1 MEYAINKNTPI
12 DVFIDL
18 AKPGQTL
25 NISEAV
31 YTEATRSRE
40 YLDELLH
47 ASDRAY
53 YGINTGF
60 GALCQ
65 IRIPDSQLESLQEN
79 LVRSHA
85 CGVGPECRPE
95 IVRLMLALK
104 IQSLIQGHS
113 GVTRST
119 ISRLVELYNHDVL
132 PVVYEMGSLGASGD
146 LAPLAHLCLPLMGEG
161 NVVWKGRKRSAA
173 EAYTELNWRPVK
185 LQSKEGLALLNGT
198 QYMSALGLWAIHEGR
213 NLISASN
220 MCAALSIDA
229 FEGNIQPFQPS
240 LHRVRPHKGQIT
252 TAQDVLKWLE
262 EGTIHQRTPASVQ
275 DPYSFR
281 CVPQVH
287 GASWDVLAHVTN
299 VFAIECQSVSDNP
312 LIFPDEKLML
322 SGGNFHGQPLALA
335 LDYLSMALVELGSIS
350 ERRTFQLLSG
360 TRGLPPFMASDSGLH
375 SGFMIP
381 QYTAASLVSQNRQL
395 ATPASIDNVTSSN
408 GQEDHVSMGAN
419 AGVRLQKII
428 DNLWNILGV
437 EWMTAAQA
445 IDERKTSSAPK
456 LEKIRQSYRKIVP
469 TLQGDRILST
479 DMHVSSQ
486 FLRGLSFNA
495 HGWM

>member
-1 MEYAINKNTPI
+1 MEYALNKHTSI
-12 DVFIDL
+12 DVIIAL
-18 AKPGQTL
+18 AQPGQS
-25 NISEAV
+25 IFIAEEV
-31 YTEATRSRE
+31 YRAATQSRN
-40 YLDELLH
+40 YLDGLLVEN
-47 ASDRAY
+47 DQAY

-65 IRIPDSQLESLQEN
+65 VRIPEAQLEALQEN

-85 CGVGPECRPE
+85 CGVGAECRPE

-104 IQSLIQGHS
+104 IQSLILGHS
-113 GVTRST
+113 GVSRAT
-119 ISRLVELYNHDVL
+119 IMRLVDFYNHDVL

-161 NVVWKGRKRSAA
+161 AVVWKGKRMPAA
-173 EAYTELNWRPVK
+173 AVCSQLAWDPVK

-213 NLISASN
+213 KISAIAN

-229 FEGNIQPFQPS
+229 FGGNLQPFHPL
-240 LHRVRPHKGQIT
+240 LHKVRPHNGQIQ
-252 TAQDVLKWLE
+252 TAQDILMWLE
-262 EGTIHQRTPASVQ
+262 EGAIHERLPAGVQ

-287 GASWDVLAHVTN
+287 GASSDVLAHVTS

-312 LIFPDEKLML
+312 LIFPEEHLIM

-335 LDYLSMALVELGSIS
+335 LDYLAMALVELGSIS

-360 TRGLPPFMASDSGLH
+360 SRGLPPFMAADSGLH
-375 SGFMIP
+375 SGYMIP

-395 ATPASIDNVTSSN
+395 AIPASIDNVTSSN

-419 AGVRLQKII
+419 AGIRLQKII
-428 DNLWNILGV
+428 DNLWNIFGV

-445 IDERKTSSAPK
+445 IDERNTTTAPK
-456 LEKIRQSYRKIVP
+456 LEQIRQSYRQIVP
-469 TLQGDRILST
+469 TLKGDRILSV
-479 DMHVSSQ
+479 DMHASST
-486 FLRGLSFNA
+486 FLRELSLS
-495 HGWM
+495 